1 MRKDNTFRKLL
12 YMHSEGISPGDA
24 YLTISETDPGER
36 HAQRKELIGFIN
48 KSNDSFHPQVTEFL
62 SNVLIASF
70 DYSRSLSPHLVH
82 VH

>member
-1 MRKDNTFRKLL
+1 MRKEDTFRKLL
-12 YMHSEGISPGDA
+12 CMHSEGISPGDA
-24 YLTISETDPGER
+24 YLTISEVDPGER
-36 HAQRKELIGFIN
+36 HAQRKELIGFIH
-48 KSNDSFHPQVTEFL
+48 KSNDSLHPQVTEFL